1 MQVIFDTALVVRWDG
16 PDRKGEGED
25 VLVSPLVAHVVSDY
39 TPPER
44 IEIPAGFRSD
54 GGSIPWGARLL
65 IDPTHTRRAFV
76 LHDWAYA
83 ERRDDHAALFDAA
96 LRADR
101 CRPWLRW
108 IMTVAVRLRSA
119 FRKGQPDVEQ

>member
-1 MQVIFDTALVVRWDG
+1 MMHVIFETDLVVRWAG
-16 PDRKGEGED
+16 PDGKGEGED
-25 VLVSPLVAHVVSDY
+25 VLASPLVARVITDH
-39 TPPER
+39 TPSEL
-44 IEIPAGFRSD
+44 IEIPAGFRTD

-83 ERRDDHAALFDAA
+83 EGRDDHAELFDAA

-108 IMTVAVRLRSA
+108 LMTVAVRLRPA
-119 FRKGQPDVEQ
+119 LRKG